1 MQYWVRGEDGV
12 GVLFVGP
19 TQYVFYRLSK
29 HLCSGLYGLHGFA
42 NFLSVCCYV
51 HGINMVAA

>member
-1 MQYWVRGEDGV
+1 M